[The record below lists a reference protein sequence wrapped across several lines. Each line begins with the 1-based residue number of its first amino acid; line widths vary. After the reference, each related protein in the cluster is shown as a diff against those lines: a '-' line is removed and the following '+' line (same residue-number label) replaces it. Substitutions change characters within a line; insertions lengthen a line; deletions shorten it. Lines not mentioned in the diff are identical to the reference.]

1 MNLAGNR
8 ARLAALTRD
17 LLNGWQDTRGH
28 WRDAKA
34 AEFERHYLEGLTSS
48 VEAALAAMD
57 KLELL
62 AQKIRSDCE

>member
-8 ARLAALTRD
+8 TRLAALTRE
-17 LLNGWQDTRGH
+17 LVVGWQDTREH

-34 AEFERHYLEGLTSS
+34 AEFERRYLDGLVTQ
-48 VEAALAAMD
+48 VEAALVAMD